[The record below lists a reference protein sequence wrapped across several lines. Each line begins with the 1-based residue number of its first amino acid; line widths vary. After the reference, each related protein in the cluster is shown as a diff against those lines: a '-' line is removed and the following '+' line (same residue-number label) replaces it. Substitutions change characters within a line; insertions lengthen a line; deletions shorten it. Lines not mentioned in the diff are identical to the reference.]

1 MKNKKK
7 EIIIMAD
14 KAPAIYGTQKPGLPK
29 RLGERLRELW
39 EPQDYVRIMNIDD
52 ETFYWQV
59 LAPQDETYDI
69 DRGPTKVTYRR
80 SPRQYSIKPGES
92 IPLEGWN
99 AYICV
104 ESLYKKVLAKNT
116 GLKGQQKVD
125 ATGKPQEKVINW
137 EDPNGWDIYL
147 PRIYMGKETP
157 TFGGQEAG
165 KSIADVETEAPA
177 VISAE
182 QAFDNNRETKQTVS
196 DLAKELGLDIST

>member
-1 MKNKKK
+1 
-7 EIIIMAD
+7 MAD
-14 KAPAIYGTQKPGLPK
+14 QAPPIYGTQKAGLPK

-52 ETFYWQV
+52 EVFYWQV

-80 SPRQYSIKPGES
+80 SPRQFSIKPGES

-104 ESLYKKVLAKNT
+104 ESLYKKILAKNS

-125 ATGKPQEKVINW
+125 ANGKPQEKVINW

-147 PRIYMGKETP
+147 PKIYMGKEVP
-157 TFGGQEAG
+157 TFGGQEVA
-165 KSIADVETEAPA
+165 SSVADVETSEPTSITAD
-177 VISAE
+177 
-182 QAFDNNRETKQTVS
+182 QAIVNNKETKQTINE
-196 DLAKELGLDIST
+196 LAKELGLDLSN